1 MKISFKVN
9 ELKYAPLA
17 KVGGGAKIQ
26 GFNVMD
32 SRSLIDFSKFF
43 LMYERGRKV
52 KSPFSSMIV
61 DAMYAIFTNCRLKIF
76 KNKKGDMLAGYSY
89 MLRKNS
95 KGEKSLYLDGLSRN
109 LDNKNSKHVM
119 TNVYEDIKSV
129 AQKNNVKEITL
140 FNYAKDKNLRHNYG
154 RLGFTVDEK
163 CFVEKLYLM
172 RVRTEEFLKNK
183 YFQIRKYKEALG
195 VDSILRKQP
204 EFDSK

>member
-1 MKISFKVN
+1 
-9 ELKYAPLA
+9 
-17 KVGGGAKIQ
+17 
-26 GFNVMD
+26 
-32 SRSLIDFSKFF
+32 
-43 LMYERGRKV
+43 MYERGRKV

-89 MLRKNS
+89 MLR
-95 KGEKSLYLDGLSRN
+95 
-109 LDNKNSKHVM
+109 KNSKHVM

-183 YFQIRKYKEALG
+183 YFQIRKYKEALA